1 MAGSGGREMMK
12 YALHILVFIVFAFA
26 IIAHVYAIYVLFNEP
41 PTYPPDHHESIICGE
56 Q

>member
-1 MAGSGGREMMK
+1 MK

-41 PTYPPDHHESIICGE
+41 PMTNYLPDHHESIICGE